1 MRLLGLIAALLLV
14 ACGADIGDG
23 SGGTSGTGGTSGS
36 GGNGVGGAGGDGG
49 AAGGGGSGGSGGVSG
64 SGGFGGSGGS
74 GPAPIAY
81 PSIFAGQGGQGGAPG
96 VAGKLYDACGQ
107 ELIPIGV
114 NHHGFIGSFAPDG
127 PNNTDLDG
135 SAFAEIAKTG
145 ANVVKIAWGSPAA
158 ATGNGE
164 FNHPHDDEKSL
175 FPGGVF
181 AFTGTG
187 SLDTQVQAA
196 IDAGL
201 IPIIAI
207 YDAIG
212 TNSASAIDDVVRWL
226 TDATRQ
232 AWFKGTDAN
241 GIPRSEYIILNF
253 SIEPD
258 FRNETTYINAMRDA
272 IIGLRAAGYTFPLIV
287 DANGYG
293 QTYTSL
299 VNGADTWWAND
310 PLKNII
316 LGWHPYSYLSGAQI
330 RSAMNE
336 LQSTN
341 VPVVVSEFAD
351 QQNNNIESY
360 PTDCGNTALLF
371 TTLMAEANARGFGWL
386 PWAWGDDPIGVNTN
400 HYWNN
405 DFNLGCWELDMTD
418 YESCASLERWGC
430 TAVNDAEG
438 IAANAVRPKY
448 IVDRCDTLPDRPSPG
463 ACGDICP
470 GSSAR

>member
-23 SGGTSGTGGTSGS
+23 SGGTGGTSGS
-36 GGNGVGGAGGDGG
+36 GGNGVGGAGG
-49 AAGGGGSGGSGGVSG
+49 AAGGGGAGGSGGVSG
-64 SGGFGGSGGS
+64 SGGSGASGGA

-81 PSIFAGQGGQGGAPG
+81 ASIFAGQGGQGGAPG
-96 VAGKLYDACGQ
+96 VAGHLYDACGQ

-212 TNSASAIDDVVRWL
+212 TSSASAIDDVV
-226 TDATRQ
+226 
-232 AWFKGTDAN
+232 
-241 GIPRSEYIILNF
+241 
-253 SIEPD
+253 
-258 FRNETTYINAMRDA
+258 
-272 IIGLRAAGYTFPLIV
+272 
-287 DANGYG
+287 
-293 QTYTSL
+293 
-299 VNGADTWWAND
+299 
-310 PLKNII
+310 
-316 LGWHPYSYLSGAQI
+316 
-330 RSAMNE
+330 
-336 LQSTN
+336 
-341 VPVVVSEFAD
+341 
-351 QQNNNIESY
+351 
-360 PTDCGNTALLF
+360 
-371 TTLMAEANARGFGWL
+371 
-386 PWAWGDDPIGVNTN
+386 
-400 HYWNN
+400 
-405 DFNLGCWELDMTD
+405 
-418 YESCASLERWGC
+418 
-430 TAVNDAEG
+430 
-438 IAANAVRPKY
+438 
-448 IVDRCDTLPDRPSPG
+448 
-463 ACGDICP
+463 
-470 GSSAR
+470 